1 MKHHNR
7 YEAKKYAPRVT
18 PEQRVKAFVL
28 VGCVSL
34 APAQGQLGVHG
45 AGSYFGAAHSL
56 CSMAGG
62 LRGSGGARGG

>member
-28 VGCVSL
+28 VGCVCS
-34 APAQGQLGVHG
+34 PPTRGRGERGWLGGH
-45 AGSYFGAAHSL
+45 FGGVWGRVRACRS
-56 CSMAGG
+56 S
-62 LRGSGGARGG
+62 